1 MVTVLIDT
9 NSDEAKKML
18 DFLKSTRYAKVLE
31 DKEPNDETLQAIQDV
46 ESGKTRPYD
55 SANQLI
61 NSLKSK
67 AGV

>member
-1 MVTVLIDT
+1 MVTVLID
-9 NSDEAKKML
+9 NKSDEAKKIL
-18 DFLKSTRYAKVLE
+18 DFLRSTRYAKVLE

-46 ESGKTRPYD
+46 ESGKTKQYD
-55 SANQLI
+55 SANELI